1 MSNPLIQA
9 YRKPK
14 VYVTLPSGGK
24 YYQEKP
30 HLSVDN
36 ELAIYPMT
44 ARDELL
50 TKNPDALFN
59 GESTMALLKS
69 CCPDIPNPHDVPIC
83 DLAVILIAIRQASY
97 GDNIDFDIKCP
108 ECEELNML
116 SLSIPGMLSTVGTN
130 ENPDICE
137 LDGGFKVRTK
147 PYNIDDRT
155 SLQIQQ
161 VKQQKMVEALVA
173 SDISDEEREKQFGE
187 MFVSIANLTI
197 KLIRNSIRY
206 VETPDGERVEDNEM
220 IEEWLQTISKKD
232 YEAIKSTVEKLS
244 ESGINN
250 KFNARCT
257 SCSHEWETP
266 VELDAANFFEG

>member
-24 YYQEKP
+24 YYREKP

-59 GESTMALLKS
+59 GESTMALIKS
-69 CCPDIPNPHDVPIC
+69 CCPDIPDPHDVPIC
-83 DLAVILIAIRQASY
+83 DLSVILIAIRQASY
-97 GDNIDFDIKCP
+97 GDSIDFDIKCP
-108 ECEELNML
+108 ECDELNML
-116 SLSIPGMLSTVGTN
+116 SLSIPGMLSTVGAN
-130 ENPDICE
+130 ENTDICE
-137 LDGGFKVRTK
+137 LDAGFKVRIK

-206 VETPDGERVEDNEM
+206 VETPDGERVEDSEL

-232 YEAIKSTVEKLS
+232 YEAIKSTVERLS

-250 KFNARCT
+250 KFKARCT